1 MNNEVREVSSKQQ
14 AQSVSWKAVRF
25 TTNSI
30 QSKANKK
37 YTCRLGETP
46 ALTKMD
52 RFAQISANVSISLG
66 VLMQT
71 EVEQAMT
78 VRDVAAFL
86 NVDEKT
92 IYRLVTRGELPGF
105 KVLGSWRFQKTD
117 LQLWIDSRKKE
128 AKMLHSKSKAA
139 S

>member
-1 MNNEVREVSSKQQ
+1 MNNEVGEVSSKQQ
-14 AQSVSWKAVRF
+14 AQSVSWKTVRL

-30 QSKANKK
+30 ESKDTKK
-37 YTCRLGETP
+37 CTCNLGKTP
-46 ALTKMD
+46 ALSKMD

-71 EVEQAMT
+71 EVEPAMT

-117 LQLWIDSRKKE
+117 MQLWIDSRKQE
-128 AKMLHSKSKAA
+128 AKMLHPKSKAA